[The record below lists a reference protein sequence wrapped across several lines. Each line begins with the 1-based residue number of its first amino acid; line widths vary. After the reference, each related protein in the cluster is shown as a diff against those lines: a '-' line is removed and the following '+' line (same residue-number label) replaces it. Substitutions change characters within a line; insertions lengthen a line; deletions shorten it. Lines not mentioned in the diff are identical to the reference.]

1 MDNWIKTA
9 DRLPTRED
17 GDAASKVEVTNCY
30 GNRHA
35 VQFRYV
41 RDSPNLYPY
50 WMPRNHLKP
59 YEPPKR
65 WSVQEGER
73 VVYLNCESWHV
84 EVFSALIYGS
94 MENARAI
101 AQAAANKANEV
112 AP

>member
-1 MDNWIKTA
+1 MDNWIKSA
-9 DRLPTRED
+9 DRLPTKED
-17 GDAASKVEVTNCY
+17 GDAAGFVEVTSDY
-30 GNRHA
+30 GERR
-35 VQFRYV
+35 VV
-41 RDSPNLYPY
+41 RLDLVCEYPDLYPY